1 MALTNMKMTRKE
13 AGTELCC
20 DTSSDNKPEY
30 PYGLRIDLN
39 DEALQRLGFD
49 TLPAVGT
56 VVEIT
61 ARAVV
66 QSVSAHDDGEPSR
79 DVGLQITDIDVQAP
93 DSKPSLAQTLYG
105 A

>member
-1 MALTNMKMTRKE
+1 
-13 AGTELCC
+13 
-20 DTSSDNKPEY
+20 
-30 PYGLRIDLN
+30 
-39 DEALQRLGFD
+39 
-49 TLPAVGT
+49 

-79 DVGLQITDIDVQAP
+79 DVGMQITDIDVQTP
-93 DSKPSLAQTLYG
+93 DSQPSLARTLYG

>member
-13 AGTELCC
+13 TGAGLCC
-20 DTSSDNKPEY
+20 DAPSDDKPEY

-39 DEALQRLGFD
+39 NEALQRLGFD

-79 DVGLQITDIDVQAP
+79 DVGMQITDIDVQTP
-93 DSKPSLAQTLYG
+93 DNQPSLAQTLYG